1 LPLVYKMETKPLYI
15 RLKFKHSSVIMILY
29 CSYCGD
35 SNISSN
41 RLKYISKPES
51 IYCNYIRIFQH
62 IVNILYNAVFFHET
76 PILIGW
82 RQIFA
87 GINSTIDA
95 VKMFAHPQ
103 TIHHVMILYCSY
115 CGDSNISSN
124 RLKYISK
131 PESVTKYVRH

>member
-1 LPLVYKMETKPLYI
+1 MFKLKAYIYKGLV
-15 RLKFKHSSVIMILY
+15 SILY
-29 CSYCGD
+29 TGRCFRYLEGRRVLIHGCHLYLSPKLVC
-35 SNISSN
+35 
-41 RLKYISKPES
+41 L
-51 IYCNYIRIFQH
+51 IYCNYIRIFQY

-103 TIHHVMILYCSY
+103 TIHHVK
-115 CGDSNISSN
+115 
-124 RLKYISK
+124 LK
-131 PESVTKYVRH
+131 VQLNAFL